1 MYKNTISKCI
11 TLVIVNHLYNI
22 IIELVDKLIL
32 PIFSLF
38 NKKINRFRI
47 NRIDLIEKIKN
58 ELIDKNENIW
68 FHAASLG
75 EYEIAVPIIK
85 EIKKKYEC
93 NIVLTFF
100 SESGFKLKKRI
111 KEIDNTFYLPLDT
124 KSNTKKFID
133 LINPKI
139 SIFIKSEI
147 WPNYLKEIRKKDI
160 KTYLLESRFKKDD
173 WYFKIPFKEFMMKSL
188 KTYTKIFTQD
198 LQSEKVLKNIGIK
211 EVINSGSLKIE
222 RVVDQLNKNNN
233 NEIIKKYKGN
243 NICIVCGSTWEKDEK
258 IIFKYIKES
267 KNNNIKWIIAP
278 HNISKKNI
286 GRITKKLDSEFL
298 IYSKIND
305 SNAHS
310 NILILDT
317 IGDLK
322 SIYSYSDL
330 SYIGGGMGYSGLHNI
345 LEACVYKTPVII
357 GKNYYGFIE
366 AEELVELGGVVSI
379 KDYDEFKIEFENLIN
394 NKEVIKNKTK
404 IISDYFN
411 SKLGALSIIQK
422 EI

>member
-1 MYKNTISKCI
+1 M
-11 TLVIVNHLYNI
+11 NHLYNI

-38 NKKINRFRI
+38 SKKINRFRI

-124 KSNTKKFID
+124 KKNTKRFID

-147 WPNYLKEIRKKDI
+147 WPNYLSEIRRKDI
-160 KTYLLESRFKKDD
+160 KAYLLETRFKKDD
-173 WYFKIPFKEFMMKSL
+173 WYFKTPFKDFMMKSL

-198 LQSEKVLKNIGIK
+198 LQSQKVLKNIGIK

-222 RVVDQLNKNNN
+222 RVVDQLSNNNKNEVIN
-233 NEIIKKYKGN
+233 KYKGN

-258 IIFKYIKES
+258 IIIKYIKES
-267 KNNNIKWIIAP
+267 KNKNIKWIIAP
-278 HNISKKNI
+278 HNISKTNI
-286 GRITKKLDSEFL
+286 DRISTKLDSEFL
-298 IYSKIND
+298 IYSKINE
-305 SNAHS
+305 SKIHS
-310 NILILDT
+310 NVLILDT

-322 SIYSYSDL
+322 NIYSYSDL
-330 SYIGGGMGYSGLHNI
+330 SYVGGGMGYSGLHNI

-357 GKNYYGFIE
+357 GKNYSGFIE
-366 AEELVELGGVVSI
+366 AEELVELGGVVSV

-394 NKEVIKNKTK
+394 NKEVIKNKAK
-404 IISDYFN
+404 IISSYFN

>member
-22 IIELVDKLIL
+22 IIELVDKLLL

-38 NKKINRFRI
+38 SKKVNRFRI

-58 ELIDKNENIW
+58 EVIHKNDNIW

-85 EIKKKYEC
+85 EIKNKYKC
-93 NIVLTFF
+93 SIILTFF

-124 KSNTKKFID
+124 KSNTKRFLDI
-133 LINPKI
+133 INPKI

-147 WPNYLKEIRKKDI
+147 WPNYLREIRKRDI
-160 KTYLLESRFKKDD
+160 KAYLLESRFKKND
-173 WYFKIPFKEFMMKSL
+173 WYFKSPFENFMIKSL

-198 LQSEKVLKNIGIK
+198 LQSENVLKSSGIK

-222 RVVDQLNKNNN
+222 RVLNQLNENNKNVV
-233 NEIIKKYKGN
+233 IKKYKGN

-258 IIFKYIKES
+258 LILKYIRES

-278 HNISKKNI
+278 HDVSKNNIN
-286 GRITKKLDSEFL
+286 RIIRKLESEFL
-298 IYSKIND
+298 IYSKINKN
-305 SNAHS
+305 NAHG
-310 NILILDT
+310 NILIIDT

-322 SIYSYSDL
+322 SIYNYSDL
-330 SYIGGGMGYSGLHNI
+330 SYVGGGMGLTGLHNI
-345 LEACVYKTPVII
+345 LEACVYGTPVII
-357 GKNYYGFIE
+357 GKNYSGFIE
-366 AEELVELGGVVSI
+366 AEDLVELGGVVSV
-379 KDYDEFKIEFENLIN
+379 KNYNEFKKAFENLIN
-394 NKEVIKNKTK
+394 NKKNFQNRVK
-404 IISDYFN
+404 IISNYI
-411 SKLGALSIIQK
+411 SSRLGALSIIQK

>member
-1 MYKNTISKCI
+1 
-11 TLVIVNHLYNI
+11 VNHLYNI

-32 PIFSLF
+32 PIFSF
-38 NKKINRFRI
+38 FSKKINRFRI

-124 KSNTKKFID
+124 KKNTKRFID

-147 WPNYLKEIRKKDI
+147 WPNYLSEIRRKDI
-160 KTYLLESRFKKDD
+160 KAYLLETRFKKDD
-173 WYFKIPFKEFMMKSL
+173 WYFKTPFKDFMMKSL

-198 LQSEKVLKNIGIK
+198 LQSQKVLKNIGIK

-222 RVVDQLNKNNN
+222 RVVDQLSNNNKNEVIN
-233 NEIIKKYKGN
+233 KYKGN

-258 IIFKYIKES
+258 ILLKYIKES
-267 KNNNIKWIIAP
+267 KNKNIKWIIAP
-278 HNISKKNI
+278 HNISKTNI
-286 GRITKKLDSEFL
+286 DRISKKLDSEFL
-298 IYSKIND
+298 IYSKINE
-305 SNAHS
+305 SNIHS
-310 NILILDT
+310 NVLILDT

-322 SIYSYSDL
+322 NIYSYSDL
-330 SYIGGGMGYSGLHNI
+330 SYVGGGMGYSGLHNI

-357 GKNYYGFIE
+357 GKNYSGFIE
-366 AEELVELGGVVSI
+366 AEELVELGGVVSV

-394 NKEVIKNKTK
+394 NKEVIKNKAK
-404 IISDYFN
+404 IISSYFN

>member
-1 MYKNTISKCI
+1 M
-11 TLVIVNHLYNI
+11 
-22 IIELVDKLIL
+22 
-32 PIFSLF
+32 
-38 NKKINRFRI
+38 
-47 NRIDLIEKIKN
+47 
-58 ELIDKNENIW
+58 
-68 FHAASLG
+68 
-75 EYEIAVPIIK
+75 
-85 EIKKKYEC
+85 
-93 NIVLTFF
+93 
-100 SESGFKLKKRI
+100 
-111 KEIDNTFYLPLDT
+111 PLDT

-173 WYFKIPFKEFMMKSL
+173 WYFKIPFKEFMIKSL

-222 RVVDQLNKNNN
+222 RVLDQLNKNNN

-305 SNAHS
+305 NNAHS
-310 NILILDT
+310 NILIIDT

>member
-1 MYKNTISKCI
+1 M
-11 TLVIVNHLYNI
+11 NHLYNI
-22 IIELVDKLIL
+22 IVELVDKLIL
-32 PIFSLF
+32 PILSLF
-38 NKKINRFRI
+38 SKKINRFRI

-85 EIKKKYEC
+85 EIKEKYKC
-93 NIVLTFF
+93 NIILTFF
-100 SESGFKLKKRI
+100 SDSGFKLKKRI

-124 KSNTKKFID
+124 KTNTKRFID
-133 LINPKI
+133 LINPKV

-147 WPNYLKEIRKKDI
+147 WPNYLTEIRKKKI
-160 KTYLLESRFKKDD
+160 KAYLLESRFRKND
-173 WYFKIPFKEFMMKSL
+173 WYFKKPFKDFMMKSL

-198 LQSEKVLKNIGIK
+198 LHSENVLKSSGIK
-211 EVINSGSLKIE
+211 KVINSGSLKIE
-222 RVVDQLNKNNN
+222 RAVAQLNENNN

-258 IIFKYIKES
+258 IILKYIKES

-278 HNISKKNI
+278 HDVSKDNID
-286 GRITKKLDSEFL
+286 RITRKLESKFL
-298 IYSKIND
+298 IYSKINK
-305 SNAHS
+305 NNVHG

-322 SIYSYSDL
+322 SIYNYSDF
-330 SYIGGGMGYSGLHNI
+330 SYVGGGMGLSGLHNI
-345 LEACVYKTPVII
+345 LEACVYGTPVII
-357 GKNYYGFIE
+357 GKNYSGFIE
-366 AEELVELGGVVSI
+366 AEDLVALGGVVSV
-379 KDYDEFKIEFENLIN
+379 KDYNEFKIALENLIN
-394 NKEVIKNKTK
+394 NKDIFQNKVK
-404 IISDYFN
+404 IISDYIN
-411 SKLGALSIIQK
+411 SKLGALSIIQN

>member
-1 MYKNTISKCI
+1 M
-11 TLVIVNHLYNI
+11 NHLYNI

-38 NKKINRFRI
+38 SKKINRFRI

-124 KSNTKKFID
+124 KKNTKRFID

-147 WPNYLKEIRKKDI
+147 WPNYLSEIRRKDI
-160 KTYLLESRFKKDD
+160 KAYLLETRFKKDD
-173 WYFKIPFKEFMMKSL
+173 WYFKTPFKDFMMKSL

-198 LQSEKVLKNIGIK
+198 LQSQKVLKNIGIK

-222 RVVDQLNKNNN
+222 RVVDQLSNNNKNEVIN
-233 NEIIKKYKGN
+233 KYKGN

-258 IIFKYIKES
+258 IIIKYIKES
-267 KNNNIKWIIAP
+267 KNKNIKWIIAP
-278 HNISKKNI
+278 HNISKTNI
-286 GRITKKLDSEFL
+286 YRISKKLDSEFL
-298 IYSKIND
+298 IYSKINE
-305 SNAHS
+305 SNIHS
-310 NILILDT
+310 NVLILDT

-322 SIYSYSDL
+322 NIYSYSDL
-330 SYIGGGMGYSGLHNI
+330 SYVGGGMGYSGLHNI

-357 GKNYYGFIE
+357 GKNYSGFIE
-366 AEELVELGGVVSI
+366 AEELVELGGVVSV

-394 NKEVIKNKTK
+394 NKEVIKNKAK
-404 IISDYFN
+404 IISSYFN

>member
-32 PIFSLF
+32 PIFSF
-38 NKKINRFRI
+38 FSKKIKRFRI

-305 SNAHS
+305 NNAHS
-310 NILILDT
+310 NILIIDT

>member
-1 MYKNTISKCI
+1 M
-11 TLVIVNHLYNI
+11 NHLYNI

-32 PIFSLF
+32 PIFSF
-38 NKKINRFRI
+38 FSKKINRFRI
-47 NRIDLIEKIKN
+47 NRIELIEKIKN

-124 KSNTKKFID
+124 KKNTKRFID

-147 WPNYLKEIRKKDI
+147 WPNYLSEIRRKDI
-160 KTYLLESRFKKDD
+160 KAYLLETRFKKDD
-173 WYFKIPFKEFMMKSL
+173 WYFKTPFKDFMMKSL

-198 LQSEKVLKNIGIK
+198 LQSQKVLKNIGIK

-222 RVVDQLNKNNN
+222 RVVDQLSNNNKNEVIN
-233 NEIIKKYKGN
+233 KYKGN

-258 IIFKYIKES
+258 IIIKYIKES
-267 KNNNIKWIIAP
+267 KNKNIKWIIAP
-278 HNISKKNI
+278 HNISKTNI
-286 GRITKKLDSEFL
+286 DRIIKKLDSEFL
-298 IYSKIND
+298 IYSKINEI
-305 SNAHS
+305 NIHS
-310 NILILDT
+310 NVLILDT

-322 SIYSYSDL
+322 NIYSYSDL
-330 SYIGGGMGYSGLHNI
+330 SYVGGGMGYSGLHNI

-357 GKNYYGFIE
+357 GKNYSGFIE
-366 AEELVELGGVVSI
+366 AEELVELGGVVSV

-394 NKEVIKNKTK
+394 NKEAIKNKAK
-404 IISDYFN
+404 IISNYFN
-411 SKLGALSIIQK
+411 SKLGALSIIQN

>member
-1 MYKNTISKCI
+1 M
-11 TLVIVNHLYNI
+11 NHLYNI

-38 NKKINRFRI
+38 SKKINRFRI

-85 EIKKKYEC
+85 EIKEKYKC
-93 NIVLTFF
+93 NIILTFF

-124 KSNTKKFID
+124 KTNTKRFID

-147 WPNYLKEIRKKDI
+147 WPNYLSEIRKKDI
-160 KTYLLESRFKKDD
+160 KAYLLESRFKKDD
-173 WYFKIPFKEFMMKSL
+173 WYFITPFKDFMMKSL

-198 LQSEKVLKNIGIK
+198 LHSEKVLKNIGIK

-222 RVVDQLNKNNN
+222 RVVDQLSNNNKNEVIN
-233 NEIIKKYKGN
+233 KYKGN

-286 GRITKKLDSEFL
+286 GRVTKKLDSEFL

-305 SNAHS
+305 NNAHS
-310 NILILDT
+310 NILIIDT

>member
-1 MYKNTISKCI
+1 M
-11 TLVIVNHLYNI
+11 NHLYNI

-222 RVVDQLNKNNN
+222 RVVDQLSKNNN

-305 SNAHS
+305 NNAHS
-310 NILILDT
+310 NILIIDT

>member
-1 MYKNTISKCI
+1 
-11 TLVIVNHLYNI
+11 VNHLYNI

-38 NKKINRFRI
+38 SKKINRFRI

-111 KEIDNTFYLPLDT
+111 KEIDNIFYLPLDT
-124 KSNTKKFID
+124 KKNTKRFID

-147 WPNYLKEIRKKDI
+147 WPNYLSEIRRKDI
-160 KTYLLESRFKKDD
+160 KAYLLETRFKKDD
-173 WYFKIPFKEFMMKSL
+173 WYFKTPFKDFMMKSL

-198 LQSEKVLKNIGIK
+198 LQSQKVLKNIGIK

-222 RVVDQLNKNNN
+222 RVLDQLSNNNKNEVIN
-233 NEIIKKYKGN
+233 KYKGN

-258 IIFKYIKES
+258 IIIKYIKES

-278 HNISKKNI
+278 HNISKTNI
-286 GRITKKLDSEFL
+286 YRISKKLDSEFL
-298 IYSKIND
+298 IYSKINE
-305 SNAHS
+305 SNIHS
-310 NILILDT
+310 NVLILDT

-322 SIYSYSDL
+322 NIYSYSDL
-330 SYIGGGMGYSGLHNI
+330 SYVGGGMGYSGLHNI

-357 GKNYYGFIE
+357 GKNYSGFIE
-366 AEELVELGGVVSI
+366 AEELVELGGVVSV

-394 NKEVIKNKTK
+394 NKEVIKNKAK
-404 IISDYFN
+404 IISSYFN

>member
-1 MYKNTISKCI
+1 M
-11 TLVIVNHLYNI
+11 NHLYNI

-243 NICIVCGSTWEKDEK
+243 NICVVCGSTWEKDEK

-305 SNAHS
+305 NNAHS

>member
-1 MYKNTISKCI
+1 M
-11 TLVIVNHLYNI
+11 NHLYNI

-38 NKKINRFRI
+38 SKKINRFRI

-124 KSNTKKFID
+124 KKNTKRFID

-147 WPNYLKEIRKKDI
+147 WPNYLSEIRRKDI
-160 KTYLLESRFKKDD
+160 KAYLLETRFKKDD
-173 WYFKIPFKEFMMKSL
+173 WYFKTPFKDFMMKSL

-198 LQSEKVLKNIGIK
+198 LQSQKVLKNIGIK

-222 RVVDQLNKNNN
+222 RVVDQLSNNNKNEVIN
-233 NEIIKKYKGN
+233 KYKGN

-258 IIFKYIKES
+258 IIIKYIKES
-267 KNNNIKWIIAP
+267 KNKNIKWIIAP
-278 HNISKKNI
+278 HNISKTNI
-286 GRITKKLDSEFL
+286 DRISTKLDSEFL
-298 IYSKIND
+298 IYSKINE
-305 SNAHS
+305 SNIHS
-310 NILILDT
+310 NVLILDT

-322 SIYSYSDL
+322 NIYSYSDL
-330 SYIGGGMGYSGLHNI
+330 SYVGGGMGYSGLHNI

-357 GKNYYGFIE
+357 GKNYSGFIE
-366 AEELVELGGVVSI
+366 AEELVELGGVVSV

-394 NKEVIKNKTK
+394 NKEVIKNKAK
-404 IISDYFN
+404 IISSYFN

>member
-1 MYKNTISKCI
+1 M
-11 TLVIVNHLYNI
+11 NHLYNI

-38 NKKINRFRI
+38 SKKINRFRI

-124 KSNTKKFID
+124 KKNTKRFID

-147 WPNYLKEIRKKDI
+147 WPNYLSEIRRKDI
-160 KTYLLESRFKKDD
+160 KAYLLETRFKKDD
-173 WYFKIPFKEFMMKSL
+173 WYFKTPFKDFMMKSL

-198 LQSEKVLKNIGIK
+198 LQSKKVLENIGFE

-222 RVVDQLNKNNN
+222 RVVDQLSNNNKNEVIN
-233 NEIIKKYKGN
+233 KYKGN

-258 IIFKYIKES
+258 IITKYIKES
-267 KNNNIKWIIAP
+267 KNKNIKWIIAP
-278 HNISKKNI
+278 HNISKTNI
-286 GRITKKLDSEFL
+286 YRISKKLDSEFL
-298 IYSKIND
+298 IYSKINE
-305 SNAHS
+305 SNIHS
-310 NILILDT
+310 NVLILDT

-322 SIYSYSDL
+322 NIYSYSDL
-330 SYIGGGMGYSGLHNI
+330 SYVGGGMGYSGLHNI

-357 GKNYYGFIE
+357 GKNYSGFIE
-366 AEELVELGGVVSI
+366 AEELVELGGVVSV

-394 NKEVIKNKTK
+394 NKEVIKNKAK
-404 IISDYFN
+404 IISSYFN

>member
-1 MYKNTISKCI
+1 M
-11 TLVIVNHLYNI
+11 NHLYNI

-38 NKKINRFRI
+38 SKKINRFRI

-111 KEIDNTFYLPLDT
+111 KEIDNIFYLPLDT
-124 KSNTKKFID
+124 KKNTKRFID

-147 WPNYLKEIRKKDI
+147 WPNYLSEIRRKDI
-160 KTYLLESRFKKDD
+160 KAYLLETRFKKDD
-173 WYFKIPFKEFMMKSL
+173 WYFKTPFKDFMMKSL

-198 LQSEKVLKNIGIK
+198 LQSQKVLKNIGIK

-222 RVVDQLNKNNN
+222 RVLDQLSNNNKNEVIN
-233 NEIIKKYKGN
+233 KYKGN

-258 IIFKYIKES
+258 IIIKYIKES

-278 HNISKKNI
+278 HNISKTNI
-286 GRITKKLDSEFL
+286 YRISKKLDSEFL
-298 IYSKIND
+298 IYSKINE
-305 SNAHS
+305 SNIHS
-310 NILILDT
+310 NVLILDT

-322 SIYSYSDL
+322 NIYSYSDL
-330 SYIGGGMGYSGLHNI
+330 SYVGGGMGYSGLHNI

-357 GKNYYGFIE
+357 GKNYSGFIE
-366 AEELVELGGVVSI
+366 AEELVELGGVVSV

-394 NKEVIKNKTK
+394 NKEVIKNKAK
-404 IISDYFN
+404 IISSYFN

>member
-1 MYKNTISKCI
+1 M
-11 TLVIVNHLYNI
+11 NHLYNI

-32 PIFSLF
+32 PIFSF
-38 NKKINRFRI
+38 FSKKINRFRI

-58 ELIDKNENIW
+58 ELIKKNENIW

-85 EIKKKYEC
+85 EIKNKYKC
-93 NIVLTFF
+93 SIILTFF
-100 SESGFKLKKRI
+100 SESGFKLNKRI

-124 KSNTKKFID
+124 KSNTKRFID

-147 WPNYLKEIRKKDI
+147 WPNYLTEMRKRGI
-160 KTYLLESRFKKDD
+160 KAYLLESRFKKDD
-173 WYFKIPFKEFMMKSL
+173 WYFKFPLKDFMMKSL

-198 LQSEKVLKNIGIK
+198 LQSENVLKNIGIEK
-211 EVINSGSLKIE
+211 VINSGSLKIE
-222 RVVDQLNKNNN
+222 RVVDQLSENYN
-233 NEIIKKYKGN
+233 NEVIEKYKGKN
-243 NICIVCGSTWEKDEK
+243 LCVVCGSTWKKDEK
-258 IIFKYIKES
+258 IILKYIRES
-267 KNNNIKWIIAP
+267 TNNNIKWIIAP
-278 HNISKKNI
+278 HDISKSNI
-286 GRITKKLDSEFL
+286 NRITRKLDSNFL
-298 IYSKIND
+298 IYSKINK
-305 SNAHS
+305 N
-310 NILILDT
+310 NTNGNVLILDT

-330 SYIGGGMGYSGLHNI
+330 SYVGGGMGLSGLHNI
-345 LEACVYKTPVII
+345 LEACVYKTPVIV
-357 GKNYYGFIE
+357 GKNYSGFIE
-366 AEELVELGGVVSI
+366 AEELIQLGGAISI
-379 KDYDEFKIEFENLIN
+379 KDYSEFKIEFENLLN

-411 SKLGALSIIQK
+411 SRLGALSIIQK